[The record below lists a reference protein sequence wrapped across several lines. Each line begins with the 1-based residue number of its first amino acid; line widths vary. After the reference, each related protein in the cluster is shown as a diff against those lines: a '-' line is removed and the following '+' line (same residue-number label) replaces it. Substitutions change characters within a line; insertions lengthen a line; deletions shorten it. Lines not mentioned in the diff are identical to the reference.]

1 MMMTMMGM
9 TANEMTMGMKEIQ
22 ILTMIMIIG
31 MTGNV
36 DFKIRYVSSKW
47 FLGCT
52 QRGEISSTSKRFC
65 ELKYGAKELLS
76 SHFLALIKVAG
87 PIEELELP

>member
-36 DFKIRYVSSKW
+36 DFKIRYVSSNDS
-47 FLGCT
+47 L
-52 QRGEISSTSKRFC
+52 
-65 ELKYGAKELLS
+65 AVPKEV
-76 SHFLALIKVAG
+76 K
-87 PIEELELP
+87 

>member
-9 TANEMTMGMKEIQ
+9 TANEMMGMKEIQ

-36 DFKIRYVSSKW
+36 DFKIRYVSSK
-47 FLGCT
+47 
-52 QRGEISSTSKRFC
+52 
-65 ELKYGAKELLS
+65 
-76 SHFLALIKVAG
+76 
-87 PIEELELP
+87 